1 MKRDL
6 MMVAGGIVAT
16 GITMWGVWGNPPK
29 HSAPRLLAVPQLEAD
44 PALKAISE
52 HSPYMRSER

>member
-6 MMVAGGIVAT
+6 MMVVGGLVAT

-29 HSAPRLLAVPQLEAD
+29 HSVPRLLAMHQLDAD
-44 PALKAISE
+44 PAMKAISE
-52 HSPYMRSER
+52 PR

>member
-6 MMVAGGIVAT
+6 MMVVGGLVAT

-29 HSAPRLLAVPQLEAD
+29 HSVPRLLAMHQLDAD
-44 PALKAISE
+44 PAMKAISE
-52 HSPYMRSER
+52 RSPYMRSER